1 VVGGEQHRCRSFLDR
16 GKLKAYGLGGALMLD
31 YEKFSPEVDDDLEI
45 RCSNL
50 ELRSHGNTSLGV
62 EGAQKPKSI
71 GIWARRRVATGW
83 GTVWDRPVRYVY
95 EMAHT
100 RFLGNGTA
108 AGLTRMSSLGLGLEL
123 DSSAH
128 DLWVTRWRAVAR
140 YKFGPGLSGW
150 SFGLA
155 VSF

>member
-16 GKLKAYGLGGALMLD
+16 GKFKAYGLGGALMLD

-45 RCSNL
+45 RYSNL
-50 ELRSHGNTSLGV
+50 
-62 EGAQKPKSI
+62 
-71 GIWARRRVATGW
+71 
-83 GTVWDRPVRYVY
+83 
-95 EMAHT
+95 
-100 RFLGNGTA
+100 
-108 AGLTRMSSLGLGLEL
+108 
-123 DSSAH
+123 

-150 SFGLA
+150 TLGLA